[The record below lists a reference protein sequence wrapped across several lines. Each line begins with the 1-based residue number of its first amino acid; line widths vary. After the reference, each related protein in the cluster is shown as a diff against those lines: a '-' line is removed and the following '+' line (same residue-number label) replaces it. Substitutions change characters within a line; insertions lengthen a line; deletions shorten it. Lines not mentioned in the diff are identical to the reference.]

1 MTDQHQTEFVLTGV
15 DPGSGDGA
23 PANRRLV
30 CLLEGDGKFAIW
42 GRDGN
47 TKHIDMVQAAG
58 FPCTISCDWR
68 EVPAWAHEKYG
79 HPHWLEENAYM
90 KVL

>member
-1 MTDQHQTEFVLTGV
+1 MDTHQTEFVLLGV
-15 DPGSGDGA
+15 DPGSGEGK

-30 CLLEGDGKFAIW
+30 CLIQGGGILAIW

-47 TKHIDMVQAAG
+47 TSHIDAVVAHG

-68 EVPAWAHEKYG
+68 DVPDWASEKYG
-79 HPHWLEENAYM
+79 HTHWLEESAFM
-90 KVL
+90 KIL